1 MSEAKYWEEREA
13 AQAKALKKAAKLEAM
28 SMGEVREYCNKL
40 EKDRNYVRLKAKK
53 RKIQIATLSLDK
65 LIDSFEDPSEIKA
78 LSDNGAGRESILAV
92 ELEDEVADA
101 LRKLPENY
109 RPFAEAVL
117 QGKTWRDMG
126 MAKRTF
132 NWKLKKV
139 ENFLSIIAHTPQK
152 LSLEN

>member
-28 SMGEVREYCNKL
+28 TMGEVREYCNKL

-126 MAKRTF
+126 LEKYVFYRR
-132 NWKLKKV
+132 LKKI
-139 ENFLSIIAHTPQK
+139 ETFFRQSATHPQK
-152 LSLEN
+152 TIA

>member
-28 SMGEVREYCNKL
+28 SMGEVQEYCNKL

-65 LIDSFEDPSEIKA
+65 LIDSFEDPSEIQA

-117 QGKTWRDMG
+117 QGKTWREMG
-126 MAKRTF
+126 LEKYVFYRR
-132 NWKLKKV
+132 LKKI
-139 ENFLSIIAHTPQK
+139 ETFFRQSATHPQK
-152 LSLEN
+152 TIA

>member
-28 SMGEVREYCNKL
+28 TMGEVREYCNKL

-126 MAKRTF
+126 ISRQGFWKRVKKIETFFAKRLT
-132 NWKLKKV
+132 
-139 ENFLSIIAHTPQK
+139 HPQK
-152 LSLEN
+152 TIA